1 MKLQKVSDSCYA
13 ILNEKN
19 RMCDANSGFINLG
32 EGVLIDTQ
40 SDVKHA
46 QMMMDLLSPISKG
59 HPKFVIN
66 THEDCDHVF
75 GNQLFRNSEIIAHKS
90 VPERM
95 KLVANPEHMKE
106 SSAND
111 DNHPGLKAV
120 ERQLAEDY
128 SFNDVE
134 LVLPTKLF
142 DEKYTLKI
150 ENYDIELIYV
160 GPCHQV
166 GDTIVYFSQEKV
178 VFAGDVVFQ
187 NSIPVG
193 WVGSYKNWFKAL
205 DYIISL
211 NPDVVVPG
219 HGPVCGKKGV
229 LHFKNLLKHILSE
242 SKKYYDQG
250 ISSIEAAK
258 IIDLKEYKEWKGANR
273 VYMCIERAYRE
284 FKEMPGDTPWSVVD
298 LFDIFYDTAKNRNI
312 DIEF

>member
-1 MKLQKVSDSCYA
+1 MKLQKISKSCYA
-13 ILNEKN
+13 IINEKN

-32 EGVLIDTQ
+32 GGVLIDTQ
-40 SDVKHA
+40 SDTRHA
-46 QMMMDLLSPISKG
+46 QMMMDLLSPISKE
-59 HPKFVIN
+59 HPKFIVN

-95 KLVANPEHMKE
+95 KLVANPEHMKAPLE
-106 SSAND
+106 ND
-111 DNHPGLKAV
+111 KNNPGLKAV
-120 ERQLAEDY
+120 QKQLAEDY
-128 SFNDVE
+128 NFNDIE

-142 DEKYTLKI
+142 DKQYTIDI
-150 ENYDIELIYV
+150 EGNNIELIYV

-166 GDTIVYFSQEKV
+166 GDTIVYFPKEKV

-193 WVGSYKNWFKAL
+193 WVGSYKNWFKCL

-211 NPDVVVPG
+211 DPDVVVPG
-219 HGPVCGKKGV
+219 HGPICNKQGV
-229 LHFKNLLKHILSE
+229 LNFKNLLKHILTE

-250 ISSIEAAK
+250 ISSVEAAK
-258 IIDLKEYKEWKGANR
+258 HIDFKEYKDWKGANR
-273 VYMCIERAYRE
+273 AYMCIERAYRE
-284 FKEMPGDTPWSVVD
+284 FSEMPEDTPWSITE
-298 LFDIFYDTAKNRNI
+298 LFDIFYDTAKSRNI